1 MAIKPNL
8 DSLHMSVCTAKYP
21 KAASLARCQKLNL
34 IYFYLKKHWC
44 RVGSLPGSS
53 NLSFLLQIHS
63 QPLLWTRPNHLSLA
77 FPAFIF
83 ITSNVR
89 RSYHVLIPKVF
100 PSRSLFHWTTTWTR
114 LSPPFCTFHSILAD
128 SLLSHI
134 QIQTPQTL
142 RFLFIASG
150 QLKKKKHWSPS
161 RFETFRSHL
170 TYATNRFNLLC
181 LLHVLTRMNQ

>member
-1 MAIKPNL
+1 MLYGHKAKL
-8 DSLHMSVCTAKYP
+8 RSTSHVCVYSKIST
-21 KAASLARCQKLNL
+21 SLAGCQKLNL

-83 ITSNVR
+83 ITSSMR
-89 RSYHVLIPKVF
+89 RSYRVLIPKVF
-100 PSRSLFHWTTTWTR
+100 PSRSLFHWTTAWTR
-114 LSPPFCTFHSILAD
+114 LSPPFRTFHFILAD

-134 QIQTPQTL
+134 QIQRQPKHSDFYLL
-142 RFLFIASG
+142 RPGSFKRSIDLLPGLRRSG
-150 QLKKKKHWSPS
+150 
-161 RFETFRSHL
+161 
-170 TYATNRFNLLC
+170 AT
-181 LLHVLTRMNQ
+181 